1 MEASVGGQSLPPP
14 LASDYTIYTPDT
26 DTVVVL
32 GSGFISDIIWFEAD
46 SISIIFRCSATVQKW
61 AGPLLNNVA
70 TSLVLAYGP
79 SILM

>member
-32 GSGFISDIIWFEAD
+32 GSGFISDII
-46 SISIIFRCSATVQKW
+46 
-61 AGPLLNNVA
+61 
-70 TSLVLAYGP
+70 
-79 SILM
+79 